1 MKKILVSVLGLSYSQ
16 TQNGAYAVVL
26 SESKGNR
33 KLPIIVNSN
42 DAQVIALRLEGIKTQ
57 RPLTH
62 DLFKS
67 FTDAFN
73 ADLAEVYIY
82 SLVEGIFYTKLVF
95 NDGVQ
100 DIELDC
106 TIGDGIALAM
116 IYQCPIYVADFVI
129 NSAGIVVDSETDP
142 MASQHDDEE
151 VDDAEIEEV
160 KPRKSNIQ
168 ELEIMLQKALDDE
181 QYEVAAQVRDK
192 INSLK
197 EKL

>member
-1 MKKILVSVLGLSYSQ
+1 MKKVLVNVLGLSYSQ
-16 TQNGAYAVVL
+16 TQSGAYAVVL
-26 SESKGNR
+26 SEPKGNR
-33 KLPIIVNSN
+33 KLPIIVNST
-42 DAQVIALRLEGIKTQ
+42 DAQTIALRLEGIKTQ

-67 FTDAFN
+67 FTEVFN
-73 ADLAEVYIY
+73 ADLVEVSIY
-82 SLVEGIFYTKLVF
+82 SLVEGIFMTKLVF

-116 IYQCPIYVADFVI
+116 IYQSPIYVAEFVI
-129 NSAGIVVDSETDP
+129 SSAGIVVDE
-142 MASQHDDEE
+142 DDVARYEDGE
-151 VDDAEIEEV
+151 DVDDAEIIEE
-160 KPRKSNIQ
+160 KPRRSTVE

-197 EKL
+197 ENR

>member
-1 MKKILVSVLGLSYSQ
+1 MKKILVNVLGLSYSQ

-26 SESKGNR
+26 SETKGNR

-62 DLFKS
+62 DLFKA
-67 FTDAFN
+67 FTDTFS
-73 ADLAEVYIY
+73 ADMVEVNVY
-82 SLVEGIFYTKLVF
+82 SLVEGIFCTKLVF

-100 DIELDC
+100 DFELDC

-129 NSAGIVVDSETDP
+129 TSAGIIVDSDDP
-142 MASQHDDEE
+142 SASQYTDEYSDD
-151 VDDAEIEEV
+151 EIEEI
-160 KPRKSNIQ
+160 KPRKSNLQ